1 MRGEKDC
8 QAFSQSPILTVNKP
22 VAFWLCQSLYS
33 MSGTQVPGVSEEP
46 RRYGFKVHEAMGLTF
61 VCPHLKRS
69 LL

>member
-1 MRGEKDC
+1 MRGEKGC

-22 VAFWLCQSLYS
+22 VAFWLYS

-46 RRYGFKVHEAMGLTF
+46 RRYGFKVQEAMGQTLAF
-61 VCPHLKRS
+61 VCPHLKRP